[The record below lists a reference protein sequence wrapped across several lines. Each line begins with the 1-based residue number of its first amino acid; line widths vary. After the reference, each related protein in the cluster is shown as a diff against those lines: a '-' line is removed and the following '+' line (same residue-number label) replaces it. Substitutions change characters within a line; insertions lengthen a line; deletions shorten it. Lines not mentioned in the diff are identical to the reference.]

1 MCGITGWI
9 DWRQNLLQERPIL
22 QSMTETLQFR
32 GPDASG
38 YWLSQHAAFGHR
50 RLIVVDPQGGV
61 QPMTRHRGNRS
72 YTIVYNGE
80 LYNTEDL
87 RKELLDR
94 GHRFESHSDTE
105 VLLTSFI
112 EWGPACVEQ
121 LNGIFA
127 FAIWSEPEQQLFM
140 ARDRFGV
147 KPLFYMEQNGRLLFG
162 SELKAL
168 LAHPQ
173 VEPVVGKEG
182 LAEIFV
188 MGPSRTPGHGVFEGI
203 KEVLPGHL
211 LTYDRNG
218 IRIRQYWKL
227 ESKPHEDDFDTTV
240 LKVRDLLRD
249 SIERQL
255 VSDVPLGTLLSG
267 GLDSSLITAIA
278 ALTYER
284 EGHGPLH
291 TYSIDYVD
299 NDRHFKAHE
308 FQPNSD
314 APWIKRVSEYFKT
327 EHHSIVVDTPEL
339 VNALKTAVFAR
350 DLPGQV
356 DVDSSLFLF
365 AKEIK
370 KDLTVVL
377 SGECA
382 DELFGGYPWFHK
394 EEDMSSNAFP
404 WLRKTTER
412 LQLLKPEFRDLIQG
426 EAYVER
432 RYQESLDEVPRLTG
446 EDPLEARRREM
457 FYLNIKWF
465 MSQLLDRKDR
475 MTMAAS
481 LEGRVPFTD
490 HRLVDYVWNIPWE
503 LKMADGREKGII
515 RRAMR
520 GILPDDVLDRK
531 KSPYPKTHNPAY
543 TATVRELLVNIL
555 NDPASPLLQLIDEE
569 TVRNLTHSNAD
580 TTHLPWYGQ
589 LMSIPQLYAY
599 LVQVDMWLR
608 EYKVRIV

>member
-9 DWRQNLLQERPIL
+9 DWTQNLSGQRPVL
-22 QSMTETLQFR
+22 ESMTQTLQLR

-38 YWLSQHAAFGHR
+38 YWLSEHAAFGHR
-50 RLIVVDPQGGV
+50 RLIVVDPLGGL
-61 QPMTRHRGNRS
+61 QPMTRQRGDHS
-72 YTIVYNGE
+72 YTLIYNGE

-87 RKELLDR
+87 RKELLAR
-94 GHRFESHSDTE
+94 GHRFASHSDTE
-105 VLLTSFI
+105 VLLTAFI
-112 EWGPACVEQ
+112 EWGADCLER

-127 FAIWSEPEQQLFM
+127 FAVWSEPEDRLFM

-147 KPLFYMEQNGRLLFG
+147 KPLFYTEQNGRLIFG
-162 SELKAL
+162 SEIKAL
-168 LAHPQ
+168 LAHPL
-173 VEPVVGKEG
+173 VEPVIGKEG
-182 LAEIFV
+182 LAEIFA
-188 MGPSRTPGHGVFEGI
+188 MGPSRTPGHGVFAAIE
-203 KEVLPGHL
+203 EVLPGHMV
-211 LTYDRNG
+211 TYDRNG
-218 IRIRQYWKL
+218 VQTRAYWKL
-227 ESKPHEDDFDTTV
+227 QSAPHEDDFDTTV
-240 LKVRDLLRD
+240 RKVRDLLQD

-255 VSDVPLGTLLSG
+255 VSDVPLGALLSG

-278 ALTYER
+278 ALAYER
-284 EGHGPLH
+284 DGRGPLH

-314 APWIKRVSEYFKT
+314 APWIHRVSSYFRT

-339 VNALKTAVFAR
+339 VNALSTAMRAR

-356 DVDSSLFLF
+356 DVDASLFLF

-370 KDLTVVL
+370 RDLTVVL

-394 EEDMSSNAFP
+394 QEDMMAEGFP
-404 WLRKTTER
+404 WLRKTKER
-412 LQLLKPEFRDLIQG
+412 AQLLNPELQNYMQG
-426 EAYVER
+426 EAYVAR
-432 RYQESLDEVPRLTG
+432 RYQESLDEVPRLAG

-490 HRLVDYVWNIPWE
+490 HRLVEYVWNIPWTM
-503 LKMADGREKGII
+503 KMADDREKGIV

-543 TATVRELLVNIL
+543 TANVREMLLNIL
-555 NDPASPLLQLIDEE
+555 NDASSPLLQLIDEPN
-569 TVRNLTHSNAD
+569 VRRLAHQNAD
-580 TTHLPWYGQ
+580 ATHLPWYGQ